1 MNKQQWHLVYV
12 AAINFYNWKVSSW
25 NQIAKGKI
33 VLSKKRKGKIGR
45 KNLIYNCRGRDIIV
59 GVERI
64 VFLIIS
70 ITQVGPYCVQK
81 RKVIQ
86 Q

>member
-33 VLSKKRKGKIGR
+33 VLHKKIKGKIGR
-45 KNLIYNCRGRDIIV
+45 KKLIYNCRGGKKIFSHHLNNPTWPILSAKKKCDSTIR
-59 GVERI
+59 
-64 VFLIIS
+64 
-70 ITQVGPYCVQK
+70 
-81 RKVIQ
+81 
-86 Q
+86 